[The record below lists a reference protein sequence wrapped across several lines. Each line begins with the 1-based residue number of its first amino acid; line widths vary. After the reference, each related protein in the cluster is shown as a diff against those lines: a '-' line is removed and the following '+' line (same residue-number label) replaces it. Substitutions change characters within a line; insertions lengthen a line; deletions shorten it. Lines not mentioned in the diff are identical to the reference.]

1 MRFGNRRPFYGGE
14 DVNTWIVFAHWLAIA
29 TIPSAVLGF
38 IGLLIS
44 LIVKINPSQTEVSIS
59 GRPTAVFY
67 RSRRHKV
74 ISGVC
79 AAIAQRWRLP
89 LQGVRIVTVI
99 LAVVI
104 PGLVLLLYLWF
115 WLAFP
120 LEPPIESI
128 YSNSLTYE
136 VQ

>member
-1 MRFGNRRPFYGGE
+1 M
-14 DVNTWIVFAHWLAIA
+14 VFAHWFAIA
-29 TIPSAVLGF
+29 TIPSAGLGF

-44 LIVKINPSQTEVSIS
+44 LILKINTSRTEVNIS

-67 RSRRHKV
+67 RSRHHKA

-79 AAIAQRWRLP
+79 AAISQRWRLP

-128 YSNSLTYE
+128 
-136 VQ
+136 